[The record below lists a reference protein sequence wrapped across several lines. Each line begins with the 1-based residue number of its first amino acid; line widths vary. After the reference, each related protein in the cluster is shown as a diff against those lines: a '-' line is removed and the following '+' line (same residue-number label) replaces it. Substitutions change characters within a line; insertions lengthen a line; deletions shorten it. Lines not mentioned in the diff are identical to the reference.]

1 MSPRSCL
8 PRMRGDRPTLATRN
22 QFLAMFTPH
31 ARGSTLIAG
40 PQGEKKKVYP
50 ACAGIDP
57 ERIHCCECGE
67 GLPRMRGDRPRAL
80 GRSYGVL
87 GFTPHARGSTHISFP
102 GKVVRSVY
110 PACGIDPSMSL
121 KNLFIGF
128 TPHARGSTVSRLLS
142 QARRE
147 VYPACAGIDLL
158 FPKLISVR

>member
-1 MSPRSCL
+1 
-8 PRMRGDRPTLATRN
+8 MRGDRPTLATRN
-22 QFLAMFTPH
+22 PFLAMFTPH

-110 PACGIDPSMSL
+110 PACAGIDPSMSL
-121 KNLFIGF
+121 KNLFIGCLPRMRGDRPFLAFFPKLGEKF
-128 TPHARGSTVSRLLS
+128 TPHARGST
-142 QARRE
+142 
-147 VYPACAGIDLL
+147 CF
-158 FPKLISVR
+158 FPS